1 MKLIR
6 EEIESVK
13 FLVETAKS
21 GKKSMYIEGVF
32 LQGNIK
38 NRNGRMYP
46 METLRREVA
55 RYNENHVVS
64 GRALGELGHPDGPT
78 VNLDRVSHKIV
89 SLKESGS
96 NFIGK
101 AKILSTPMGK
111 IAGALVEEG
120 VKLGVSS
127 RGIGSLKMT
136 REGVN
141 IVGDDFMLAT
151 AADIVAD
158 PSAPDA
164 FVEGI
169 MEGKEWVWEGTLLRE
184 KKAEEIKNS
193 EIKINAKDK
202 YVVVIGGG
210 DTGSDCIGTSFR
222 QGAKKVTQLEIMP
235 MPPKRENKELTWP
248 YWPHK
253 LRTSS
258 SQEEGAVRD
267 WSVMTKSFKTANGKV
282 KGLEC
287 IKLDSSLKPIK
298 NSEFFIKADLV
309 LLAMGFV
316 HPKHD
321 GLISQSKL
329 KKDEKGNLL
338 ADTKNYLTSDSSI
351 YAAGDARRGQSLV
364 VWAIREGRE
373 AASAIHS
380 HLSS

>member
-6 EEIESVK
+6 EEVESVE
-13 FLVETAKS
+13 FIVEQKN

-46 METLRREVA
+46 METLRREVG
-55 RYNENHVVS
+55 RYNENHVQS

-89 SLKESGS
+89 SLRESGS

-111 IAGALVEEG
+111 IASSLIEEG

-127 RGIGSLKMT
+127 RGIGSLKQT

-169 MEGKEWVWEGTLLRE
+169 MEGKDWVWDGGILRE
-184 KKAEEIKNS
+184 KYAEKTYRR
-193 EIKINAKDK
+193 INTLVDQK
-202 YVVVIGGG
+202 
-210 DTGSDCIGTSFR
+210 
-222 QGAKKVTQLEIMP
+222 QLDEQKLSIF
-235 MPPKRENKELTWP
+235 NDFLT
-248 YWPHK
+248 
-253 LRTSS
+253 
-258 SQEEGAVRD
+258 
-267 WSVMTKSFKTANGKV
+267 
-282 KGLEC
+282 
-287 IKLDSSLKPIK
+287 
-298 NSEFFIKADLV
+298 
-309 LLAMGFV
+309 
-316 HPKHD
+316 
-321 GLISQSKL
+321 
-329 KKDEKGNLL
+329 NL
-338 ADTKNYLTSDSSI
+338 
-351 YAAGDARRGQSLV
+351 
-364 VWAIREGRE
+364 
-373 AASAIHS
+373 
-380 HLSS
+380 

>member
-6 EEIESVK
+6 EEIESVSFITEEK
-13 FLVETAKS
+13 N
-21 GKKSMYIEGVF
+21 GKKSLYIEGVF

-55 RYNENHVVS
+55 RYNENHVVA

-101 AKILSTPMGK
+101 AKIMNTPMGN
-111 IAGALVEEG
+111 IAKSLIDEG

-169 MEGKEWVWEGTLLRE
+169 MEGKDWVWDGGILRE
-184 KKAEEIKNS
+184 KYAEKTY
-193 EIKINAKDK
+193 KTINTLVDQK
-202 YVVVIGGG
+202 
-210 DTGSDCIGTSFR
+210 
-222 QGAKKVTQLEIMP
+222 
-235 MPPKRENKELTWP
+235 
-248 YWPHK
+248 
-253 LRTSS
+253 
-258 SQEEGAVRD
+258 
-267 WSVMTKSFKTANGKV
+267 
-282 KGLEC
+282 
-287 IKLDSSLKPIK
+287 KLDEQKLNLFNDFL
-298 NSEFFIKADLV
+298 NSI
-309 LLAMGFV
+309 
-316 HPKHD
+316 
-321 GLISQSKL
+321 
-329 KKDEKGNLL
+329 
-338 ADTKNYLTSDSSI
+338 
-351 YAAGDARRGQSLV
+351 
-364 VWAIREGRE
+364 
-373 AASAIHS
+373 
-380 HLSS
+380 